1 MKSEIVQKIS
11 ASVQGI
17 VASNEPLAKHTSF
30 RIGGSADV
38 FIEPKDYT
46 DAVELILF
54 LKKNDIS
61 FTMLGNGSN
70 VLVSDNGIRN
80 VVINMES
87 GLHNIIFDG
96 KYVTSESGVLLNR
109 FVDFC
114 IQREFAGVEMLAGI
128 PGTIGGAIVMNAGAH
143 NGEISDFLIDVEIMR
158 GSEITIVSK
167 KEAEFQYRNS
177 ALQNDVVLSARFEF
191 PKGNKDTLI
200 TTRKEMLQK
209 RNSTQPLDYPNSGSV
224 FKNPKPLF
232 AARLIEE
239 AGLKG
244 TRIGDAEISQKH
256 ANFIINH
263 GNAKASDVLSLMKL
277 GKKIVKQKFNIS
289 LHPEVKLIGFSSEEL
304 QGLYE

>member
-17 VASNEPLAKHTSF
+17 VARNEPLAKHTSF

>member
-143 NGEISDFLIDVEIMR
+143 NGEISDFLIDV
-158 GSEITIVSK
+158 
-167 KEAEFQYRNS
+167 
-177 ALQNDVVLSARFEF
+177 
-191 PKGNKDTLI
+191 
-200 TTRKEMLQK
+200 
-209 RNSTQPLDYPNSGSV
+209 
-224 FKNPKPLF
+224 
-232 AARLIEE
+232 
-239 AGLKG
+239 
-244 TRIGDAEISQKH
+244 
-256 ANFIINH
+256 
-263 GNAKASDVLSLMKL
+263 
-277 GKKIVKQKFNIS
+277 
-289 LHPEVKLIGFSSEEL
+289 
-304 QGLYE
+304 